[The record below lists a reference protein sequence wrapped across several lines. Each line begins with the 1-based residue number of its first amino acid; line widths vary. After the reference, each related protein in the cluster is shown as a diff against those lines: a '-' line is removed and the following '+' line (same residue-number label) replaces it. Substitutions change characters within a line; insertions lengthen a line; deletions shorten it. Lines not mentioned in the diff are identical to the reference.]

1 MRCVNCGGSTRVT
14 DSRDDR
20 HPRNDWLVRYGTH
33 VFGWYSSDFRL
44 RKRTCQ
50 SCGKRETTIE
60 VTLDDLEESFD
71 DLRQRGREKLDEI
84 PLISRELL
92 ESNRNLS
99 KKQLDALVREILVRR
114 ETDRSL
120 RDC

>member
-1 MRCVNCGGSTRVT
+1 
-14 DSRDDR
+14 
-20 HPRNDWLVRYGTH
+20 
-33 VFGWYSSDFRL
+33 
-44 RKRTCQ
+44 
-50 SCGKRETTIE
+50 